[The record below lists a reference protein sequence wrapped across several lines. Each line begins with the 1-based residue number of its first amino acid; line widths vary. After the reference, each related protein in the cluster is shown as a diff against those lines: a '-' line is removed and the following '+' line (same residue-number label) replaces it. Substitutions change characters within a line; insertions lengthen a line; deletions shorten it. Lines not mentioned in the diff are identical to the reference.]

1 MKYTFFQLVFFG
13 FQFTIKVRMNKGVS
27 YVVNEKGEKISVVFS
42 VNYLKPSHIEDLID
56 VLVSESRVNEP
67 VVALEDV

>member
-1 MKYTFFQLVFFG
+1 
-13 FQFTIKVRMNKGVS
+13 MNDTVS

-42 VNYLKPSHIEDLID
+42 VKCLEPHNIEDLID
-56 VLVSESRVNEP
+56 VLVSESRANEP

>member
-1 MKYTFFQLVFFG
+1 
-13 FQFTIKVRMNKGVS
+13 MNKGVS

-42 VNYLKPSHIEDLID
+42 VNCLKPSNIEDLID